1 VIERAAVSP
10 MGDRSIS
17 TLRKNL
23 RGVSALFQSLTFRSS
38 ATTKVI
44 GSCIASI
51 DARRFRNRCGIIEPP
66 R

>member
-1 VIERAAVSP
+1 MLNKNSNNLSP
-10 MGDRSIS
+10 GIGKRH
-17 TLRKNL
+17 
-23 RGVSALFQSLTFRSS
+23 FQSLTFRSS

-51 DARRFRNRCGIIEPP
+51 DARRLRNRCGIIEPP